1 MTNKPATQSHD
12 SAPRRISVAWPAF
25 TERLAPV
32 LAMLAEDQFL
42 VISVKGSNRFVQ
54 FAAQGSF
61 GMRAETTS
69 NSYLAESEQLDAGQI
84 AALIQAGWSA
94 PTGGPKASTPELDPD
109 GSPNF
114 FIEFPDPVPF
124 GDVAKLS
131 VHTLA
136 EVLRVPHPGF
146 LEYEVGNVDGT
157 PLELPALGLKRAV
170 RDAPAVDPRQLLL
183 ATMRKLTGIDDLKFD
198 GDGDIG
204 IRYGSVVAY
213 LCLVGKPPHVHIF
226 SPLVLDVE
234 ESPKLLERLNEIN
247 ANLGA
252 LHVYLRDG
260 IIFAVSDLPATPL
273 VPEHLVGAAQA
284 FFQIADGID
293 TLLQAEFGGRTT
305 FAESMPS
312 VLKH

>member
-1 MTNKPATQSHD
+1 
-12 SAPRRISVAWPAF
+12 
-25 TERLAPV
+25 V
-32 LAMLAEDQFL
+32 LATLEEDEFL
-42 VISVKGSNRFVQ
+42 IISVKGSNRFVQ

-69 NSYLAESEQLDAGQI
+69 NTYLAESEQLDAGQI
-84 AALIQAGWSA
+84 AALTQAGWSA
-94 PTGGPKASTPELDPD
+94 PTGAPNASTPELDPD

-114 FIEFPDPVPF
+114 FIEFPEPVPF
-124 GDVAKLS
+124 GDVAKLA

-146 LEYEVGNVDGT
+146 LEYRGGEFAGNAI
-157 PLELPALGLKRAV
+157 EWPALGLKRAV
-170 RDAPAVDPRQLLL
+170 LDALDVDPTQMLL
-183 ATMRKLTGIDDLKFD
+183 ATMRKFTGIDDLEFD

-204 IRYGSVVAY
+204 IRYGSVIAY
-213 LCLVGKPPHVHIF
+213 LCLVGKPPHVHIY
-226 SPLVLDVE
+226 SPLVSGVDA
-234 ESPKLLERLNEIN
+234 SPELLERLNEVN
-247 ANLGA
+247 ANLGS

-260 IIFAVSDLPATPL
+260 IIFAVSDLPATPF
-273 VPEHLVGAAQA
+273 VPEHIAGAAQA

-293 TLLQAEFGGRTT
+293 TLLQAEFGGRTA